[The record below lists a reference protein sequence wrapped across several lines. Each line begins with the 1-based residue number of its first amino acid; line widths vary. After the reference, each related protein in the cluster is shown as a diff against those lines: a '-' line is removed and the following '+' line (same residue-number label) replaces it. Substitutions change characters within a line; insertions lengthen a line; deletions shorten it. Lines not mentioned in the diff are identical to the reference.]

1 VDEEGGVSDDALPS
15 AEESGVTENVRRPT
29 PADPWPE
36 PIEDEDLPS
45 PTGRSLPPD
54 LGPGAVAVLEG
65 VSFMY
70 SDATG
75 DVPPGS
81 IGGLVHADTRLLSTW
96 LLTLNGARLLPLR
109 SGSVEHFSAAFFL
122 TNPEL
127 PGMTANE
134 FGVRRLRAVGSR
146 LRERIEL
153 WCFAREPRQVQL
165 RLHTGTDFADLFE
178 IKDTVRDR
186 SAQIIRSH
194 AADGSTLEYAYRNGD
209 FAVRTRVEVSPPPDT
224 MDGDD
229 LIWELNLAADATWT
243 LEITVPFDIGP
254 NEVVPV
260 HTGFGEVEGG
270 VADDATARWFAEV
283 PALQSDSD
291 LLVHIGEQTARDLL
305 ALRVE
310 MRLEGLGVIL
320 PAAGLPWFL
329 TVFGRDTLIT
339 AYQSVSFGPQLAR
352 GALLQLAAL
361 QGTAYDD
368 FKDEEPGKILHEVRQ
383 GELTRLGLKPH
394 SPYYGTADATMLWL
408 ILLSEYWRWTGDAA
422 MVKRLIPNIRA
433 ALNWIDKFGDF
444 DGDGYVEYQTR
455 SPQGLGNHCWRD
467 SWDGVQFAD
476 GRLPYLPIATCELQ
490 GYVYDAK
497 RRVAELADGPIGDPA
512 LATRLRT
519 EAAAL
524 RERFNAD
531 FWIDERGGYY
541 ALGLDG
547 DKNQI
552 DSLSSNIGHLLWSGI
567 VPDDRARLI
576 ARQLMSESMFSGW
589 GVRTTSTKD
598 KGFNPIGYHLGTVW
612 PHDNSLIALGLARYG
627 YREEANQIATAQIE
641 AAGHFNYRLPE
652 AFAGYPRSVARFP
665 VPYPTACSP
674 HAWATAAPLALLRSM
689 LGLDARNGE
698 LILDPVV
705 PHGFGRIAVRGIAAF
720 GSFWD
725 VEAMATTGSVTP
737 SATRRRS

>member
-1 VDEEGGVSDDALPS
+1 M
-15 AEESGVTENVRRPT
+15 TETVRRPT
-29 PADPWPE
+29 PADPWPGA
-36 PIEDEDLPS
+36 IDEDLPS
-45 PTGRSLPPD
+45 PTGRSLPPE

-70 SDATG
+70 SDAIG

-96 LLTLNGARLLPLR
+96 MLTLNGANLLPLR

-127 PGMTANE
+127 PGLPANE
-134 FGVRRLRAVGSR
+134 IGVRRLRSVGSR
-146 LRERIEL
+146 LRERIEV
-153 WCFAREPRQVQL
+153 WCFSREPREIEL
-165 RLHTGTDFADLFE
+165 RLRAGTDFADLFE

-186 SAQIIRSH
+186 SAQITRSH
-194 AADGSTLEYAYRNGD
+194 TVSTLEYAYRNGD
-209 FAVRTRVEVSPPPDT
+209 FAVRTLVEVSPPPDT
-224 MDGDD
+224 VDGDD
-229 LIWELNLAADATWT
+229 LVWQLRLATDETLT
-243 LEITVPFDIGP
+243 LEVNVPFDIGP
-254 NEVVPV
+254 NEVAPV

-270 VADDATARWFAEV
+270 AADDATARWFAEV

-291 LLVHIGEQTARDLL
+291 LITRIGEQTARDLL

-310 MRLEGLGVIL
+310 MKLEGHGVIL

-339 AYQSVSFGPQLAR
+339 AFQSVSFGPQLAR

-361 QGTAYDD
+361 QGKAYDD
-368 FKDEEPGKILHEVRQ
+368 FRDEEPGKILHEVRQ
-383 GELTRLGLKPH
+383 GELTKLGLKPH

-422 MVKRLIPNIRA
+422 MVKRLTPNLRS
-433 ALNWIDKFGDF
+433 ALNWIDTFGDL
-444 DGDGYVEYQTR
+444 DADGYVEYQTR

-512 LATRLRT
+512 LAQRLRG

-524 RERFNAD
+524 RERFNKD

-547 DKNQI
+547 DKRQI
-552 DSLSSNIGHLLWSGI
+552 DALTSNIGHLLWSGI
-567 VPDDRARLI
+567 VPDDRARVI
-576 ARQLMSESMFSGW
+576 AKQLMSDAMFSGW
-589 GVRTTSTKD
+589 GVRTMSTKD

-612 PHDNSLIALGLARYG
+612 PHDNSLVALGLARYG
-627 YREEANQIATAQIE
+627 YREEANQIAIAQIE

-674 HAWATAAPLALLRSM
+674 HAWATAAPLALMRAM

-698 LILDPVV
+698 LTIDPVV
-705 PHGFGRIAVRGIAAF
+705 PHGFGRIAVRGIPAF

-725 VEAMATTGSVTP
+725 VDAMATTGNVLP
-737 SATRRRS
+737 SATRRNPRRS